1 MSVSLY
7 SQYSTISFWRSS
19 DGIGIFIFDKD
30 SLFSE
35 PPPMQPF
42 DENVFICLITS
53 ILYIKQINRF
63 EYETAREFFVKRSNF
78 FTCEVA

>member
-1 MSVSLY
+1 MRD
-7 SQYSTISFWRSS
+7 SFFYRY
-19 DGIGIFIFDKD
+19 
-30 SLFSE
+30 
-35 PPPMQPF
+35 F

>member
-1 MSVSLY
+1 MRD
-7 SQYSTISFWRSS
+7 SFFYRY
-19 DGIGIFIFDKD
+19 
-30 SLFSE
+30 
-35 PPPMQPF
+35 F

-63 EYETAREFFVKRSNF
+63 EYETARELFVKRSNF